1 MERSVKWIRRSV
13 HVKPVVELRTFDL
26 GKDDNRIEE
35 FLNSKEG
42 EIIKG
47 KLPTCR
53 LWCVVEIAAAV
64 DGNKPVVVKSGSSVV
79 LLKGMAYEYD
89 TECVG
94 KKKSFGIK

>member
-1 MERSVKWIRRSV
+1 M
-13 HVKPVVELRTFDL
+13 VELRTFDI

-79 LLKGMAYEYD
+79 LLKGMSYEYD

-94 KKKSFGIK
+94 KKKSLAHICIVCDFFSSYYLKHFY

>member
-13 HVKPVVELRTFDL
+13 HVKPVVELRTFDI

-47 KLPTCR
+47 KR
-53 LWCVVEIAAAV
+53 V
-64 DGNKPVVVKSGSSVV
+64 
-79 LLKGMAYEYD
+79 
-89 TECVG
+89 
-94 KKKSFGIK
+94 